1 MQLVFHSAETNS
13 HMLKTR
19 ISDRLKRFS
28 FADSRTAA
36 NRYMKKVKWPV
47 TRNLTTLILIILGS
61 VAFVEF
67 FAPADLEQSAR
78 HALFILIVAAS
89 LWITESIPPFAVSF
103 LVIGLAV
110 FFLESAVPLDI
121 TDNWEKYVN
130 TWSSPVIW
138 ILLGGFILAIGAQ
151 ITKFDRKFSRVIIER
166 FGTKPYNLLLGIML
180 TTGVLSMF
188 ISNTATTA
196 MMLTIILPFAKQYGK
211 QEPIVKAMMLGVA
224 ASATVGGIGTVIG
237 SSPNAIALGILQS
250 AGYEFSF
257 VDWMIPGIPT
267 ALILILISWYILKR
281 TYKTELTNLDLSIGE
296 EPTPRELADR
306 NTTENRIIVVGTF
319 IITIGLWM
327 TSTIHMIPVAVVSL
341 IPIVIFTAVGIIQSE
356 EIKLIPW
363 DTLILVAGGLTLG
376 IAINDSGLAA
386 YMVGMIP
393 AFESPFVVILMMAII
408 TSLASNVMSNTA
420 AASILIPFGAML
432 VPTEFI
438 LLMVVTLGFSAST
451 ALLLPISTPPNA
463 LVFSTNY
470 LKQADFRSVGL
481 IIALVSP
488 FLIVFM
494 LWLLI

>member
-1 MQLVFHSAETNS
+1 
-13 HMLKTR
+13 MLKTR
-19 ISDRLKRFS
+19 IGNRLKRFS
-28 FADSRTAA
+28 FADSRTASY
-36 NRYMKKVKWPV
+36 RYMKSVKWPV
-47 TRNLTTLILIILGS
+47 TRNLTTLLVIILGA
-61 VAFVEF
+61 VGFVEF
-67 FAPADLEQSAR
+67 FAPADLAVSAR
-78 HALFILIVAAS
+78 HALFILIVASA

-103 LVIGLAV
+103 LIIGLAV
-110 FFLESAVPLDI
+110 FFLESPAPLDI
-121 TDNWEKYVN
+121 TDDWEKYVN

-151 ITKFDRKFSRVIIER
+151 ITKFDRKFSGVIIQK
-166 FGTKPYNLLLGIML
+166 FGNKPYNLLLGIML

-196 MMLTIILPFAKQYGK
+196 MMLTIIIPFAKKYGK
-211 QEPIVKAMMLGVA
+211 QEPIVKAMLLGIA
-224 ASATVGGIGTVIG
+224 AAATLGGIGTVIG

-250 AGYEFSF
+250 YGYDFSF

-267 ALILILISWYILKR
+267 AIILILLSWYVLK
-281 TYKTELTNLDLSIGE
+281 TLYKTNLKKLELEFEE

-306 NTTENRIIVVGTF
+306 NTKENRVIVVLTF
-319 IITIGLWM
+319 LVTIGLWM

-341 IPIVIFTAVGIIQSE
+341 IPIVIFTAVGIIQAE

-386 YMVGMIP
+386 YMVELIP
-393 AFESPFVVILMMAII
+393 VFENPIVIIMVLAFI

-420 AASILIPFGAML
+420 AASILIPFSAIL
-432 VPTEFI
+432 VPPDYI
-438 LLMVVTLGFSAST
+438 LLVVVVLGFAAST

-470 LKQADFRSVGL
+470 LKQSDFRILGMM
-481 IIALVSP
+481 ITAFSP
-488 FLIVFM
+488 FFIVLM
-494 LWLLI
+494 LWFFIG

>member
-1 MQLVFHSAETNS
+1 
-13 HMLKTR
+13 MLKTR
-19 ISDRLKRFS
+19 IGNRLKRFS
-28 FADSRTAA
+28 FADSRTASY
-36 NRYMKKVKWPV
+36 RSMKSVKWPV
-47 TRNLTTLILIILGS
+47 TRNLTTLLVIILGA
-61 VAFVEF
+61 VGFVEF
-67 FAPADLEQSAR
+67 FAPADLAVSAR
-78 HALFILIVAAS
+78 HALFILIVASA

-103 LVIGLAV
+103 LIIGLAV
-110 FFLESAVPLDI
+110 FFLESPAPLDI
-121 TDNWEKYVN
+121 TDDWEKYVN

-151 ITKFDRKFSRVIIER
+151 ITKFDRKFSGVIIQK
-166 FGTKPYNLLLGIML
+166 FGNKPYNLLLGIML

-196 MMLTIILPFAKQYGK
+196 MMLTIIIPFAKKYGK
-211 QEPIVKAMMLGVA
+211 QEPIVKAMLLGIA
-224 ASATVGGIGTVIG
+224 AAATLGGIGTVIG

-250 AGYEFSF
+250 YGYDFSF

-267 ALILILISWYILKR
+267 AIILILLSWYVLK
-281 TYKTELTNLDLSIGE
+281 TLYKTNLKKLELEFED

-306 NTTENRIIVVGTF
+306 NTKENRVIVVLTF
-319 IITIGLWM
+319 LVTIGLWM

-341 IPIVIFTAVGIIQSE
+341 IPIVIFTAVGIIQAE

-386 YMVGMIP
+386 YMVVLIP
-393 AFESPFVVILMMAII
+393 VFENPIVIIMVLAFI

-420 AASILIPFGAML
+420 AASILIPFSAIL
-432 VPTEFI
+432 VPPDYI
-438 LLMVVTLGFSAST
+438 LLVVVVLGFAAST

-470 LKQADFRSVGL
+470 LKQSDFRILGMM
-481 IIALVSP
+481 ITAFSP
-488 FLIVFM
+488 FFIVLM
-494 LWLLI
+494 LWFFIG

>member
-1 MQLVFHSAETNS
+1 
-13 HMLKTR
+13 MLKTK
-19 ISDRLKRFS
+19 ISNRLRRFS

-36 NRYMKKVKWPV
+36 YRYMRKAKWPV
-47 TRNLTTLILIILGS
+47 TRNLTMLVLIILGGL
-61 VAFVEF
+61 AFVEF
-67 FAPADLEQSAR
+67 LAPADLEQSAR
-78 HALFILIVAAS
+78 HALFILIVAAA
-89 LWITESIPPFAVSF
+89 LWISEAIPPFAVSF

-110 FFLESAVPLDI
+110 FFLESAAPLDI
-121 TDNWEKYVN
+121 TNDWEKYVN

-151 ITKFDRKFSRVIIER
+151 ITNFDRKFSAVVIKR

-180 TTGVLSMF
+180 TTGILSMF

-196 MMLTIILPFAKQYGK
+196 MMLTIIMPFAKQYGK
-211 QEPIVKAMMLGVA
+211 NEPIVKAMMLGVA
-224 ASATVGGIGTVIG
+224 AAATVGGIGTVIG

-257 VDWMIPGIPT
+257 VDWMIPGVPT
-267 ALILILISWYILKR
+267 ALILILLSWYILKKV
-281 TYKTELTNLDLSIGE
+281 YKTDLTELDLAIEDES
-296 EPTPRELADR
+296 TPRELADR
-306 NTTENRIIVVGTF
+306 NTTENRVIVILTF

-327 TSTIHMIPVAVVSL
+327 TSTVHMIPVAVVSL
-341 IPIVIFTAVGIIQSE
+341 IPIVIFTAVGIIQAE

-386 YMVGMIP
+386 YMVGLIP
-393 AFESPFVVILMMAII
+393 AFENPFAIILMMAII

-420 AASILIPFGAML
+420 AASILIPFGALL
-432 VPTEFI
+432 VPTEFV
-438 LLMVVTLGFSAST
+438 LLMVVTLGFAAST

-463 LVFSTNY
+463 LVFSSGY
-470 LKQADFRSVGL
+470 LRQADFRSIGL
-481 IIALVSP
+481 WIAIISP
-488 FLIVFM
+488 FLIVLM